1 MIDVI
6 VFRKD
11 QRPVPM
17 IEEMNSNESQ
27 IVISNILNNKQI
39 EQDLPF

>member
-1 MIDVI
+1 
-6 VFRKD
+6 
-11 QRPVPM
+11 M